1 MKRYMGLLEAINS
14 ILKLFNMCV
23 TPSRVTDTPYSME
36 YTFIL
41 MKYKRLS

>member
-1 MKRYMGLLEAINS
+1 MKAYMGLLEAINS

-23 TPSRVTDTPYSME
+23 IPSRVTDTPYSME